1 MLSCFQL
8 NIFFDRINKT
18 SPNNTI
24 RKKRQLLLYQLKH
37 TYDKNGLAIF
47 HYNKLISN
55 DCKLMDV
62 EIASEWITMRH
73 LNNIH

>member
-24 RKKRQLLLYQLKH
+24 RKKKQLLLYQLNH
-37 TYDKNGLAIF
+37 IHDKNGLAIF

-55 DCKLMDV
+55 GCKLMDV
-62 EIASEWITMRH
+62 EIASEWITMH
-73 LNNIH
+73 QLNIKH